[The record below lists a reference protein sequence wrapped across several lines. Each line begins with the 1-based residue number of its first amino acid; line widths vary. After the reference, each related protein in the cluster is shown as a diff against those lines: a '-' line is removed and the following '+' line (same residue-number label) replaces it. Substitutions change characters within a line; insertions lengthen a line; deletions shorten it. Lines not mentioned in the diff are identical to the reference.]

1 MNKNFILSVGIL
13 AGTIIGA
20 GVFSLPYLFTKVGLM
35 AGLIYLL
42 IFAVAYFFIHL
53 MYAQI
58 LIIEKHEHQFFY
70 YARKYL
76 SRFWAFV
83 ASWAILGELVLA
95 LTVYL
100 ILAPAFGKLIFP
112 EGSNFLMMIIFWGV
126 SSAFILAR

>member
-1 MNKNFILSVGIL
+1 MKSFILAVGTL
-13 AGTIIGA
+13 SGTIIGA
-20 GVFSLPYLFTKVGLM
+20 GGFSLPYLFSKVGLI

-42 IFAVAYFFIHL
+42 VFSVVYFFIHL

-58 LIIEKHEHQFFY
+58 LVAEKNEHQFFY

-76 SRFWAFV
+76 SKFWAWV

-100 ILAPAFGKLIFP
+100 ILAPVFGKLIFP
-112 EGSNFLMMIIFWGV
+112 EGSNFLMMI
-126 SSAFILAR
+126 